1 MSFAYEGLATVTVM
15 ARYLG
20 HPPVELTTMKCPIR
34 VSNAGPGRT
43 RVGFH
48 HYLQGP
54 NDANTLRVILP
65 DGLMIQGPII
75 DGCNEPTGGWLL
87 IDVEQ
92 YDLALDQPANLDGW
106 KWH

>member
-1 MSFAYEGLATVTVM
+1 MYVYEGLATVTVL

-20 HPPVELTTMKCPIR
+20 HPPVELTTLECPVR

-43 RVGFH
+43 RIGLQ

-54 NDANTLRVILP
+54 KDANTLRVILP
-65 DGLMIQGPII
+65 DGLLIQGPII

-87 IDVEQ
+87 IDVQQ
-92 YDLALDQPANLDGW
+92 YDLAVDQPASLDGW
-106 KWH
+106 KWQ